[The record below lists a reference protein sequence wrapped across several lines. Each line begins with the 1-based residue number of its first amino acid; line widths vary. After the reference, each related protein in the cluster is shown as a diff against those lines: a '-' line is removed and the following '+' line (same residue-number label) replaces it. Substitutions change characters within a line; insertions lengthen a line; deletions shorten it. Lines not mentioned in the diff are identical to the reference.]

1 MTKWKLLGGYSP
13 ALILHLKVL
22 RLLHDKFHGPQ
33 GGNFLSVPCTSIW
46 VWRTAEMA
54 KMTKLGVV
62 PCNYQK
68 LDLHQTGTATT
79 LPQDRLCGIAQLK
92 NTQIYLDQSI
102 QWLYLRQ
109 SILCC
114 TVPVSTLFSWAG
126 RPCLAAFSVLIFQLL
141 LLLTILVLLLSC
153 LMGAQNMPCSEVPP
167 KLWMQ
172 LCGYP
177 QRCREDSLESFPG
190 AAGSDSMGPTWISSC
205 PVTPGSPSTCA
216 SLCTRPPVQSSQGHQ
231 DSGEEVTGEEV

>member
-1 MTKWKLLGGYSP
+1 MEVTWWLQSSTYLASESFETAAWQISWAPRWKFSFC
-13 ALILHLKVL
+13 ALHEHMGLK
-22 RLLHDKFHGPQ
+22 DCW
-33 GGNFLSVPCTSIW
+33 N
-46 VWRTAEMA
+46 A

-68 LDLHQTGTATT
+68 LNLHQTGTATT